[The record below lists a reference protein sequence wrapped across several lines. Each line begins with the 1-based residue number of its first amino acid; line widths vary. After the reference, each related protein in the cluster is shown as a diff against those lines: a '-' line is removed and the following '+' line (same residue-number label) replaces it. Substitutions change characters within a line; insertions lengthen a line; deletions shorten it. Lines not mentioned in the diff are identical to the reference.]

1 MPRRLCFNAFT
12 MNCVSHIHHGQW
24 RRPGTRQ
31 LDHLDLNTWVELA
44 QLLEKGKFDA
54 IFLADVIGTYNVYGG
69 NRDAAVE
76 EGLQTPVNDPS
87 LPPPRPPRR
96 TRAPSPRRSRCW
108 RR

>member
-1 MPRRLCFNAFT
+1 MPRRLRFNAFT

-24 RRPGTRQ
+24 RRPDTRQ
-31 LDHLDLNTWVELA
+31 LDYLDLNTWVELA

-54 IFLADVIGTYNVYGG
+54 IFLADVIGTYSVYGG

-76 EGLQTPVNDPS
+76 EDLQTPS
-87 LPPPRPPRR
+87 TIRGCSSRR
-96 TRAPSPRRSRCW
+96 SRVPSPRRCRCW